1 ELVTGVD
8 EEIGDAAAGR
18 NRAVV
23 DAGNVLE
30 RARGGGADG
39 DNATAFRARAG
50 DGASGRRADLVTLR
64 FDRVVLD
71 PFHAHRLEGP
81 VADMQG
87 DARDLDSTLCHRGDK
102 RGSEVQP
109 GGRGRDR
116 PARVGEDGLIA
127 IAIRRSVVALDVRG
141 QRHVPDGVDRLVQG
155 RSVV

>member
-1 ELVTGVD
+1 
-8 EEIGDAAAGR
+8 
-18 NRAVV
+18 
-23 DAGNVLE
+23 
-30 RARGGGADG
+30 
-39 DNATAFRARAG
+39 
-50 DGASGRRADLVTLR
+50 
-64 FDRVVLD
+64 
-71 PFHAHRLEGP
+71 

-87 DARDLDSTLCHRGDK
+87 DARDLDSTLCQRGDK

-155 RSVV
+155 RSVVGPQPDDPSSEEALLEDLTLNGVNSLKHYA